1 MISEEPIFTHTGR
14 WTPTMALYSGT
25 KQSTV
30 HMAYSTLSHWMQL
43 LYSLQT
49 KAYIF
54 YRKFF
59 CFIHITTQPTG
70 KVVHSTSNY
79 SELSYYHLDF
89 IIMVVPKVD
98 HQVYEMYTL
107 YLNDTSNFVSCIFQK
122 VSYCLSTIFSYRTT
136 WSNSNNTNTDDYD
149 EDDDDA
155 QCHTPKLLSQIQSH
169 R

>member
-1 MISEEPIFTHTGR
+1 MLVSLNFWNKHMISKEPIFTHTGK
-14 WTPTMALYSGT
+14 WTSTMALYSGT

-30 HMAYSTLSHWMQL
+30 HMAYSTFSHWMQL

-59 CFIHITTQPTG
+59 CFIHITIQPTG
-70 KVVHSTSNY
+70 KVVHSTLNY

-89 IIMVVPKVD
+89 TIMVVPKVD

-107 YLNDTSNFVSCIFQK
+107 YLNDISNFVSCIFQK
-122 VSYCLSTIFSYRTT
+122 ISYCLSTIFSYRTT
-136 WSNSNNTNTDDYD
+136 
-149 EDDDDA
+149 
-155 QCHTPKLLSQIQSH
+155 
-169 R
+169 